1 MSDLTREDFR
11 RWGREGGL
19 AGRKTPRRTCSQC
32 RSFVGPGGECKRC
45 KHQDV
50 NRHNPGVHILRSNN
64 VQPVVG
70 GLNGSSKG

>member
-32 RSFVGPGGECKRC
+32 GSFVGPGGECKRC

-50 NRHNPGVHILRSNN
+50 NRHNPGVDGTADE
-64 VQPVVG
+64 QTKKEQG
-70 GLNGSSKG
+70 T

>member
-32 RSFVGPGGECKRC
+32 GSFVGPGGECKRC

-50 NRHNPGVHILRSNN
+50 NRHNQQVSRD
-64 VQPVVG
+64 G
-70 GLNGSSKG
+70 GRETK